1 MWTKQCKLISHPGF
15 KTIHMKA
22 SWQTFWIIRKLV
34 RKLIWGADLQDR
46 SKASSIS
53 LAKEQLQLIVDNIK
67 YSQFIKQIVAETL
80 QGQKMVAATSLL

>member
-1 MWTKQCKLISHPGF
+1 
-15 KTIHMKA
+15 MKA

-34 RKLIWGADLQDR
+34 RKLIWGTDLQDR

-53 LAKEQLQLIVDNIK
+53 LAKDKLQLIVDNIK

-80 QGQKMVAATSLL
+80 QGQKMVAATTLL

>member
-1 MWTKQCKLISHPGF
+1 
-15 KTIHMKA
+15 MKA

-80 QGQKMVAATSLL
+80 QGQKMVAATTLL

>member
-1 MWTKQCKLISHPGF
+1 
-15 KTIHMKA
+15 MKA